1 MATYILDGNN
11 MTTLDRVYDELE
23 QVFDLPDYFGR
34 NLDALEECLADMAE
48 EEGSLSI
55 IVRHASVVEEK
66 LPEWESLVEV
76 FLGNP
81 YISLSQ
87 E

>member
-11 MTTLDRVYDELE
+11 LTTLDRAYDEFE
-23 QVFDLPDYFGR
+23 RVFDLPDYFGR

-48 EEGSLSI
+48 AEGSLSI
-55 IVRHASVVEEK
+55 VVRHAQVVEGV
-66 LPEWESLVEV
+66 LPEWEGIVEV